1 MLKPEPGSVFLN
13 GIDVRSLNP
22 ESIYDKISI
31 VSQNPFLFSRTIAA
45 NIALGVDA
53 ELDQEDIEAAA
64 RNAGLEMDVKTFPD
78 RYEQVVGERGITLS
92 GGQKQR
98 VAIARAL
105 CRQTPALVLDDPMSN
120 IDARTEEKILNNL
133 KSLNHNQTLIIVSHR
148 ISALKNSDKIYV
160 LDKGKIVEKGNHAAL
175 MRKKGLYSRLALMQ
189 QLEKQLD
196 RN

>member
-1 MLKPEPGSVFLN
+1 
-13 GIDVRSLNP
+13 
-22 ESIYDKISI
+22 
-31 VSQNPFLFSRTIAA
+31 
-45 NIALGVDA
+45 
-53 ELDQEDIEAAA
+53 
-64 RNAGLEMDVKTFPD
+64 MDVKTFPD